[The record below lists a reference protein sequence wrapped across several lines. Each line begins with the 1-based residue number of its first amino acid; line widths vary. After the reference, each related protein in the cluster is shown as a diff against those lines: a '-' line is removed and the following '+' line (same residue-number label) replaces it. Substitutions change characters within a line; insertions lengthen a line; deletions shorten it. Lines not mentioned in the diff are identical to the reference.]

1 MNFTRRN
8 LLKTIFATSLI
19 SGAMMTGALAQNTD
33 GVVRIGYAISMTG
46 PNSGGAL
53 TTTVPNYQLWVHELN
68 KKGGLL
74 IGDKRVPV
82 EVIEYD
88 DRSSSEEAVRAVE
101 RLITQDK
108 VDILLAPWGTAITLA
123 VGPLFD
129 RHGYPLITATGIN
142 DRVPELSKRWPRSF
156 WLSGTAFSW
165 AEPVIDQMVKA
176 REAGHIGD
184 EVAMIS
190 VADGF
195 GIDLSKA
202 ARTAL
207 ADAGFKLTYDRSYPV
222 GTQDF
227 SSTLAEVNDAKAF
240 IAFSYPPDTIAI
252 TEQAQLHDFNPSVM
266 YVGIGGAFPMFRERF
281 GDSANQLLTHGGLNP
296 NSESTKEYIALHKE
310 VTGKEP
316 DSAGSIVTYAG
327 LQALEQ
333 AIERVGSLNGDDIA
347 KEMKSGTFNT
357 VLGEIELQDQTMS
370 NIFKVGQMQDGFLV
384 GLGPSDATGAG
395 ELIAPKAPWPAK

>member
-1 MNFTRRN
+1 MKLNRRN
-8 LLKTIFATSLI
+8 ILVS
-19 SGAMMTGALAQNTD
+19 MMAIGLAAGTFTAPVVAQNAD
-33 GVVRIGYAISMTG
+33 GVVRIGYAVSMTG

-53 TTTVPNYQLWVHELN
+53 TTTLPNYQLWVHQLKE
-68 KKGGLL
+68 KGGLL
-74 IGDKRVPV
+74 IGDKRYPI

-108 VDILLAPWGTAITLA
+108 VDILLSPWGTALNLA

-129 RHGYPLITATGIN
+129 RYGYPLITATGIT
-142 DRVPELSKRWPRSF
+142 DRVPDLSKRWPRSF
-156 WLSGTAFSW
+156 WLSGTAISW
-165 AEPVIDQMVKA
+165 AQPVVDQLIKA

-202 ARTAL
+202 ARSAF
-207 ADAGFKLTYDRSYPV
+207 DQAGFKLTYDRSYPV

-227 SSTLAEVNDAKAF
+227 SSILAEVRDAKAF
-240 IAFSYPPDTIAI
+240 VAFSYPPDTIAI
-252 TEQAQLHDFNPSVM
+252 TEQAQLHNFNPNMM
-266 YVGIGGAFPMFRERF
+266 YVGIGGAFPMFKERF
-281 GDSANQLLTHGGLNP
+281 GDSVNQLLTHGGLNP
-296 NSESTKEYIALHKE
+296 ESASTQDYIALHKS
-310 VTGKEP
+310 VTGRDP
-316 DSAGSIVTYAG
+316 DFAGSIVTYAG
-327 LQALEQ
+327 LQSLEK

-347 KEMKSGTFNT
+347 KEMKSGTFDT
-357 VLGEIELQDQTMS
+357 VLGEISLRDQTMS

-384 GLGPSDATGAG
+384 GLGPSDAEGAG
-395 ELIAPKAPWPAK
+395 KLIAPKAAWPTK